1 MAENPVQKLAES
13 TERYQQMLAA
23 NLAASIAAREQ
34 IVNEAPLSPV
44 ETALRAGDSNTG
56 DRV

>member
-1 MAENPVQKLAES
+1 MADDPVQKLTEA

-23 NLAASIAAREQ
+23 NLGASIAAREKLD
-34 IVNEAPLSPV
+34 NEAPLSAV
-44 ETALRAGDSNTG
+44 ETALRAGDSDTG